1 MKQLETYSISSKN
14 FGDLHGVE
22 DFVSV
27 YMLKVPIQNLESHNC
42 GLLQMH
48 FIENLF
54 GANAESK
61 MFEHKKLTKNTLGTS
76 EQDFLLEHRK

>member
-1 MKQLETYSISSKN
+1 MKQLETDSISSKN
-14 FGDLHGVE
+14 VGDLHGVE

-27 YMLKVPIQNLESHNC
+27 YMLKDPIQNLESDNC

-48 FIENLF
+48 FFENLF

>member
-27 YMLKVPIQNLESHNC
+27 YMLKDPIQNLELDNC

-48 FIENLF
+48 FFENLF

>member
-27 YMLKVPIQNLESHNC
+27 YMLKDPIQNLESDNC

-48 FIENLF
+48 FFENLF

-61 MFEHKKLTKNTLGTS
+61 MFEHKKLAKNTLGTS